1 MKISTTLLLLCL
13 LTPALLF
20 AQSKSKKNIRHD
32 KGVMILTL
40 GKDTT
45 TIQSFE
51 IRSDSIFSK
60 ILYLPQGLQLIEGK
74 GTLYPD
80 GNLKSMYSK
89 VSGLSPDGKWVQNQ
103 ETTVTSDAD
112 STYIRIKRGE
122 TTTNRNFAGRS
133 YVTNNADA
141 ASFHLFPYRGF
152 YAPAKVGDTLTSQ
165 HVGGPYLKKFSV
177 AKIQKNQVRV
187 GSSMMGYLTLVLDK
201 KNRLQAIDGR
211 GSSLNF
217 TATVHRKLDFET
229 LKNHFVEK
237 QIKSG
242 AVPSI
247 STRDTV
253 VATLG
258 LQTVTINYWR
268 PLARGRKIFGEIVPM
283 NRFWRVGANNATE
296 ISFTQPVYF
305 GDQKLEAGKYTLFA
319 MPSDTQWLLMFN
331 SKTGIWGTEY
341 DASADVLRVPVKVE
355 SLPEHVEKLTLSV
368 SPAADGGGVLRIE
381 WEKTRVFVGFKME

>member
-1 MKISTTLLLLCL
+1 MKISTLLLCML
-13 LTPALLF
+13 VPTALIF
-20 AQSKSKKNIRHD
+20 AQSKSQKNARHD

-51 IRSDSIFSK
+51 IRGDSIFSK

-80 GNLKSMYSK
+80 GNLKGMYST
-89 VSGLSPDGKWVQNQ
+89 VSVLSPDGKWVQSQ

-112 STYIRIKRGE
+112 STYIRVKRGE
-122 TTTNRNFAGRS
+122 TVINRNFAGRC
-133 YVTNNADA
+133 YVTNNADI

-165 HVGGPYLKKFSV
+165 HVGGSSLKKFTV

-201 KNRLQAIDGR
+201 KNRLQSIDGR

-217 TATVHRKLDFET
+217 TATVHRKLPFET
-229 LKNHFVEK
+229 LKNHFIQK

-242 AVPSI
+242 PPPSV

-253 VATLG
+253 RATIG
-258 LQTVTINYWR
+258 TQMVTINYWR
-268 PLARGRKIFGEIVPM
+268 PSARGRVIFGEIVPM

-331 SKTGIWGTEY
+331 GKTGIWGTEY
-341 DASADVLRVPVKVE
+341 DASADVLRVPMTVE
-355 SLPEHVEKLTLSV
+355 SLPAHVEKLTLSV
-368 SPAADGGGVLRIE
+368 MPSPGGGGVLNIE
-381 WEKTRVFVGFKME
+381 WEKTKTSVRFKME

>member
-1 MKISTTLLLLCL
+1 MKISTILLLCL

-20 AQSKSKKNIRHD
+20 AQSKSKKNVRHD

-51 IRSDSIFSK
+51 IRGDSIFSK

-89 VSGLSPDGKWVQNQ
+89 VSGLSPDGKWVQTQ

-112 STYIRIKRGE
+112 STYIRVKRGE
-122 TTTNRNFAGRS
+122 AVINRNFAGRS

-165 HVGGPYLKKFSV
+165 HVGGPHLKKFTV
-177 AKIQKNQVRV
+177 AKIQKNQVRL
-187 GSSMMGYLTLVLDK
+187 GSSLMGYLTLVLDK
-201 KNRLQAIDGR
+201 KNRLLSVDGR

-217 TATVHRKLDFET
+217 MATVHRKLDFET
-229 LKNHFVEK
+229 LKNHFVQK

-242 AVPSI
+242 AIPSI

-253 VATLG
+253 IATLG

-331 SKTGIWGTEY
+331 GKTGIWGTEY

-368 SPAADGGGVLRIE
+368 SPTADGGGVLKME
-381 WEKTRVFVGFKME
+381 WEKTRVFVDFKMQ